1 MSSILIPVDF
11 SATSKN
17 NIQYGLNLARET
29 GRNIELLYVVQI
41 DYPSYGQIG
50 PIEPLSN
57 PAGTGT
63 ISPINIK
70 EQEETAKNEFDKLLL
85 EIKSNIPE
93 DVNIETN
100 IRTGIYPD
108 VVIEESSRKK
118 IEIILLN
125 SRGKEEKLQGMAI
138 ESIDAILES
147 APCPTIIIS
156 PQTRFENIKK
166 ILYATDFQKED
177 IESLKE
183 LSGFAGRF
191 KADILALHIT
201 ENPDFRE
208 RIEKKGFNELVSEK
222 VGYPHISVM
231 SMPSDKIAKGIAN
244 YAYNTSVDMIA
255 LLKENK
261 GFWKSLFS
269 KSTTERLMKET
280 DLPIIVFNQANKG

>member
-41 DYPSYGQIG
+41 DYPSYGQLG

-100 IRTGIYPD
+100 IKTGI
-108 VVIEESSRKK
+108 
-118 IEIILLN
+118 
-125 SRGKEEKLQGMAI
+125 
-138 ESIDAILES
+138 
-147 APCPTIIIS
+147 
-156 PQTRFENIKK
+156 
-166 ILYATDFQKED
+166 
-177 IESLKE
+177 
-183 LSGFAGRF
+183 
-191 KADILALHIT
+191 
-201 ENPDFRE
+201 
-208 RIEKKGFNELVSEK
+208 
-222 VGYPHISVM
+222 
-231 SMPSDKIAKGIAN
+231 
-244 YAYNTSVDMIA
+244 
-255 LLKENK
+255 
-261 GFWKSLFS
+261 
-269 KSTTERLMKET
+269 
-280 DLPIIVFNQANKG
+280 